1 MAAKHTIDMTR
12 GSVLKKLLIFAFP
25 LCISNLLQQLYHA
38 TDVIVVGK
46 FAADGVQSLAAVGAT
61 NSITNLLLHMFIGI
75 SAGANVLCANRLG
88 AKDEKGLRS
97 LIHTAIPLATAC
109 GLFLGVFGFFL
120 TPLVL
125 KWMGCPSDVIA
136 EATTYMQIIFLG
148 QPANILYNF
157 GSGILRAHGD
167 TKRPMYVLMVTGFVN
182 VLLNLLFVI
191 VLHLDSAGVA
201 IATIIAHYLNA
212 AAVLYML
219 FRSDG
224 DYRMKFSALRFDLKE
239 VASIAKV
246 GIPAGLNGI
255 VYSISNVII
264 VSAVNSLGTVAVA
277 ATSAST
283 SVSGIAHTVCTAIST
298 ACVSFSGQNYGAK
311 NFKRIE
317 RVYWC
322 GIALGVSFMT
332 VISLAFTLFPDFFLG
347 LYTNDPEVIRVG
359 FPKLMLNNWGYLFC
373 VFADMSNCCLRGMK
387 RASGPTL
394 ANMLSVCVPRL
405 AWVLLVFPHLPQ
417 TLGMICIAYPL
428 SWGLCGITMLIY
440 FYKVKR
446 IEMRKAALNA
456 AA

>member
-1 MAAKHTIDMTR
+1 MAAKHTVDMTR
-12 GSVLKKLLIFAFP
+12 GSVLKKLLIFALP
-25 LCISNLLQQLYHA
+25 LCFSNLLQQLYHA
-38 TDVIVVGK
+38 TDVIVVGR

-61 NSITNLLLHMFIGI
+61 TSITNLLLHMFIGI

-109 GLFLGVFGFFL
+109 GLFLGVFGFFM

-182 VLLNLLFVI
+182 VLLNLLLVVVF
-191 VLHLDSAGVA
+191 HLDSAGVA

-219 FRSDG
+219 FRNDG
-224 DYRMKFSALRFDLKE
+224 DYRMKFSALRFDWKE

-255 VYSISNVII
+255 VYSVSNVII

-283 SVSGIAHTVCTAIST
+283 SVSGIAHTFCTAIST

-311 NFKRIE
+311 NFKRIGK
-317 RVYWC
+317 VYWC
-322 GIALGVSFMT
+322 GIALGVSFM
-332 VISLAFTLFPDFFLG
+332 VLISLAFTLLPDFFLG

-359 FPKLMLNNWGYLFC
+359 FGKLMLNNWGFLFC
-373 VFADMSNCCLRGMK
+373 VIGDMSNCCLRGMK

-405 AWVLLVFPHLPQ
+405 AWVLLVFPRLPQ
-417 TLGMICIAYPL
+417 TLTMLCIAYPI
-428 SWGLCGITMLIY
+428 SWGLCAVTMLIY
-440 FYKVKR
+440 FYRVKSL
-446 IEMRKAALNA
+446 EEKHALSESLA
-456 AA
+456 